1 MKKIVL
7 ALAFAGMMSF
17 PAFADA
23 NGVVKEYNKETR
35 VITLEDGTS
44 WTVDPSVAIPPEV
57 APGAKVDIQ
66 TDKNDN
72 TKVVNVL
79 INP

>member
-7 ALAFAGMMSF
+7 ALAIAGALAF
-17 PAFADA
+17 PAFAG

-44 WTVDPSVAIPPEV
+44 FTIPEDVAIPPEV
-57 APGAKVDIQ
+57 AVGAKVDVQ
-66 TDKNDN
+66 VDKNDA
-72 TKVVNVL
+72 TKVVAVL
-79 INP
+79 MNP